1 MDSELAV
8 ISKGYSV
15 GTRLLSSNVSRMTSS
30 NYHDA
35 VSSHTFQV
43 PAGEEVI
50 SRLQVLA
57 AEIKDDSIGFE
68 VPPFI

>member
-15 GTRLLSSNVSRMTSS
+15 GTRLLSSNVSRLTSG

-35 VSSHTFQV
+35 VSSHMLQV

-50 SRLQVLA
+50 SRHQVLT
-57 AEIKDDSIGFE
+57 AEIKDDSVGFA